1 MRSDAWPCN
10 THSVPEPTDDSS
22 RYRWAGPAS
31 ATKLIEVET
40 ELGSLLPDP
49 LVALYRANDG
59 LFDRDGQW
67 WVIWPLA
74 QMVEAKAW
82 LAGFD
87 GYLER
92 WVPFGDDGTGD
103 PFCFHRADQVIT
115 RLSMIDG
122 IHETFADGLA
132 DFWTMATTLNP
143 NGPS

>member
-1 MRSDAWPCN
+1 MRDHATLMRCL
-10 THSVPEPTDDSS
+10 TRPTTSLGTEGLAS
-22 RYRWAGPAS
+22 PAD
-31 ATKLIEVET
+31 ATKLIEVGT
-40 ELGSLLPDP
+40 ALGSLLPDL

-82 LAGFD
+82 LARFD

-92 WVPFGDDGTGD
+92 WVPLGDDGTGD

-115 RLSMIDG
+115 RLSTIDG
-122 IHETFADGLA
+122 IHETFAHGLA

-143 NGPS
+143 NGKS